1 MERATLQARG
11 AAPRSW
17 WQNYAKSWHLGISWE
32 LNKALNL
39 SLFTH
44 NFFLF
49 FFFLFKV
56 YSRLYSDI
64 LTSSNQDYFF
74 VKRDSICLYLLFKEI
89 LKIMFLIIKVIYCR
103 SVVQNCLAIFSWS
116 KVCSNCLSWFSISA
130 SESIESVP
138 GAKCPMSIG
147 VINRITWLNNINL
160 FFLCLSFCLHCYTN
174 SRIPRLDCL
183 ETLVPAEKRFLKV
196 IANKW

>member
-11 AAPRSW
+11 LWAAKAPGSW
-17 WQNYAKSWHLGISWE
+17 WQNDAKSWH

-44 NFFLF
+44 YYYFFLLRF
-49 FFFLFKV
+49 SV
-56 YSRLYSDI
+56 DYI
-64 LTSSNQDYFF
+64 LIYWLALIRIIFF
-74 VKRDSICLYLLFKEI
+74 VNRDSICLYLLFKEI
-89 LKIMFLIIKVIYCR
+89 LKIIFLIIKVIYCR

-138 GAKCPMSIG
+138 GTKSPMSIG

-160 FFLCLSFCLHCYTN
+160 FFLC
-174 SRIPRLDCL
+174 R
-183 ETLVPAEKRFLKV
+183 K
-196 IANKW
+196 